1 MTTIAS
7 LTDGLQDMYLQ
18 DMDLGEQQ
26 SSDEQQD
33 IGEQQTGYHE
43 LQIEYPV
50 LDLLPVDKP
59 VTPCLRPPAHS
70 GYREE
75 PDPETYHLPLSGT
88 DFKIRL
94 TTSEAD
100 LPPPYLDSDNVFV
113 LLPNLVAVP
122 GRSLLQ
128 IASYN
133 DPIYGDMYRFRLLTE
148 RCGKLKVVSET
159 ELDRYEWEAVR
170 DNSTKVWT
178 KLIWRLL
185 RRTSDRAYFHVHERL
200 KTYSWYKKQLGEE
213 EWNWKPEF
221 DPKEFLAAN
230 LRVGVIARWNI
241 LYNRLVEGSD
251 FGVLEETTFLLPCGH
266 EQDML
271 PSYLGSMSVSECTRL
286 NCDICGERV
295 MGHDNGWH
303 LWLLLRREQER
314 RERFSRRELI
324 WQQLTE
330 EFPIQTYRV
339 SVHPNVVHK
348 ALRHAML
355 YIVPPESASPLV
367 LHMTRSEGFAEAL
380 NIFQGMLEG
389 DTVIS
394 RSWITIIN
402 HLMYNLDE
410 AVGQA
415 GKTGHEYEN
424 LENLPA
430 GWEALANLWFARPTL
445 LAGLPE

>member
-94 TTSEAD
+94 ATSEAD

-170 DNSTKVWT
+170 DNSTKV
-178 KLIWRLL
+178 
-185 RRTSDRAYFHVHERL
+185 
-200 KTYSWYKKQLGEE
+200 
-213 EWNWKPEF
+213 
-221 DPKEFLAAN
+221 
-230 LRVGVIARWNI
+230 
-241 LYNRLVEGSD
+241 
-251 FGVLEETTFLLPCGH
+251 
-266 EQDML
+266 
-271 PSYLGSMSVSECTRL
+271 
-286 NCDICGERV
+286 
-295 MGHDNGWH
+295 
-303 LWLLLRREQER
+303 
-314 RERFSRRELI
+314 
-324 WQQLTE
+324 
-330 EFPIQTYRV
+330 
-339 SVHPNVVHK
+339 
-348 ALRHAML
+348 
-355 YIVPPESASPLV
+355 
-367 LHMTRSEGFAEAL
+367 
-380 NIFQGMLEG
+380 
-389 DTVIS
+389 
-394 RSWITIIN
+394 
-402 HLMYNLDE
+402 
-410 AVGQA
+410 
-415 GKTGHEYEN
+415 
-424 LENLPA
+424 
-430 GWEALANLWFARPTL
+430 
-445 LAGLPE
+445 